1 MNAKHNT
8 YAYFIF
14 FTILKIQNEAYRNGV
29 SSTKKEG
36 EKGGE
41 MTISWYDARR
51 RKQVEE
57 NRELGTQKHGKIIF
71 CKVF

>member
-14 FTILKIQNEAYRNGV
+14 KFFLKIQNEAYKNGV

-41 MTISWYDARR
+41 MTISWYDERR
-51 RKQVEE
+51 GKQAKE
-57 NRELGTQKHGKIIF
+57 N
-71 CKVF
+71 

>member
-1 MNAKHNT
+1 MQYPHSITNSNLLSKEEPTSNECKT
-8 YAYFIF
+8 QYICIF
-14 FTILKIQNEAYRNGV
+14 HFFLLFLKIQNEAYRNGV

-51 RKQVEE
+51 RK
-57 NRELGTQKHGKIIF
+57 
-71 CKVF
+71 

>member
-14 FTILKIQNEAYRNGV
+14 KFFLKIQNEAYRNGV

-41 MTISWYDARR
+41 MTISWYDERR
-51 RKQVEE
+51 
-57 NRELGTQKHGKIIF
+57 GK
-71 CKVF
+71 